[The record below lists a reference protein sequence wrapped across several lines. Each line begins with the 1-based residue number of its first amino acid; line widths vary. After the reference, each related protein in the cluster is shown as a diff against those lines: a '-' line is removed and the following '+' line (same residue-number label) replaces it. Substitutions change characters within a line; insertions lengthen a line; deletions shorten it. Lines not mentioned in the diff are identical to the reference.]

1 MLKNPKTAALDTMSL
16 REKRAAA
23 SLASIYAM
31 RMLGLFMILP
41 VFVLYA
47 DQLYDGA
54 TPVLIGIAI
63 GVYGLTQAV
72 LQIPFGML
80 SDRFGRKPIIYIG
93 LLIFAGGSVVAATA
107 DSIYGVI
114 LGRALQGS
122 GAIAAALMALT
133 ADLTREDHRLKAMA
147 IIGMTI
153 GFSFVLSMILGPLL
167 NQWIGVPGIFWL
179 TAGLALVGILLA
191 KFWVPDPAITKF
203 HRDTEPVPSQFRSV
217 LANKQL
223 LRLDFGVMAL
233 HMILTATF
241 IVLPLALRDHAQLE
255 SVKHW
260 YVYMPV
266 LLLSMGAMVPFVI
279 IAENKRR
286 MKQVFV
292 SAILVISLSE
302 AALVW
307 FYDSLIAIIVVLFA
321 FFTAFNVLEA
331 SLPSLV
337 AKISPPDRKGTAMG
351 IYSSSQFFG
360 AFLGGVIGGWVFEHY
375 SFVGAFSFCS
385 LIAAVWFLFAVTMQ
399 SPRYLSTHMINVGK
413 VEESDVP
420 KLVVQL
426 TQITGVAE
434 AVVIPEDGIA
444 YLKVD
449 LHAMDR
455 DALRRL
461 SVENDL

>member
-1 MLKNPKTAALDTMSL
+1 
-16 REKRAAA
+16 
-23 SLASIYAM
+23 
-31 RMLGLFMILP
+31 LFMILP

-47 DQLYDGA
+47 DQLENT

-63 GVYGLTQAV
+63 GIYGLTQAV

-93 LLIFAGGSVVAATA
+93 LLIFAAGSVVAALA
-107 DSIYGVI
+107 DSIYIVI

-153 GFSFVLSMILGPLL
+153 GFSFTLSMIMGPLL

-179 TAGLALVGILLA
+179 TAALALLGILLT
-191 KFWVPDPAITKF
+191 KFWVPDPQVSKF
-203 HRDTEPVPSQFRSV
+203 HRDMGPVISQIRGI

-241 IVLPLALRDHAQLE
+241 IVLPLALRDHAHLE
-255 SVKHW
+255 SIKHW
-260 YVYMPV
+260 IVYAPV
-266 LLLSMGAMVPFVI
+266 LLLSMAVMVPFII
-279 IAENKRR
+279 IAESKRR

-302 AALVW
+302 AGLVW
-307 FYDSLIAIIVVLFA
+307 FYDSLMAIIVLLLT

-337 AKISPPDRKGTAMG
+337 SKIAPPDRKGTAMG
-351 IYSSSQFFG
+351 VYSSSQFFG
-360 AFLGGVIGGWVFEHY
+360 AFLGGVVGGWMFQQY
-375 SFVGAFSFCS
+375 SFVGVFSFCS
-385 LIAAVWFLFAVTMQ
+385 FIAAIWFLFAVTMQ
-399 SPRYLSTHMINVGK
+399 SPRYLSNHMINVGAVK
-413 VEESDVP
+413 DDEVA

-449 LHAMDR
+449 LKAMDR
-455 DALRRL
+455 EALREF
-461 SVENDL
+461 SVESD

>member
-1 MLKNPKTAALDTMSL
+1 MVKRKTIVQDSMTAF
-16 REKRAAA
+16 EKRAAL

-47 DQLYDGA
+47 DQFTGA
-54 TPVLIGIAI
+54 TPVLTGIAI

-80 SDRFGRKPIIYIG
+80 SDRFGRKPVIYAG
-93 LLIFAGGSVVAATA
+93 LLIFAVGSVVAAMSE
-107 DSIYGVI
+107 SIYGVI

-133 ADLTREDHRLKAMA
+133 ADLTREDHRTKAMA
-147 IIGMTI
+147 VIGMTI
-153 GFSFVLSMILGPLL
+153 GFSFALSMILGPLL
-167 NQWIGVPGIFWL
+167 NQWVGVSGIFWI
-179 TAGLALVGILLA
+179 TAFLALLGIVLV
-191 KFWVPDPAITKF
+191 KVWVPSPTVSKF

-217 LANKQL
+217 LSNKQL
-223 LRLDFGVMAL
+223 LRLDFGVLAL

-241 IVLPLALRDHAQLE
+241 VVLPLALRDHAHLE

-260 YVYMPV
+260 YVYLPV
-266 LLLSMGAMVPFVI
+266 LLLSMGAMVPFI
-279 IAENKRR
+279 IVAESKRR

-292 SAILVISLSE
+292 SAVLVVCLSE

-307 FYDSLIAIIVVLFA
+307 FYDSLTAIIVVLFA

-337 AKISPPDRKGTAMG
+337 AKISPPDRKGTSMG
-351 IYSSSQFFG
+351 VYSSSQFFG
-360 AFLGGVIGGWVFEHY
+360 AFLGGMIGGWVFEHY
-375 SFVGAFSFCS
+375 SFVGVFSFCS
-385 LIAAVWFLFAVTMQ
+385 FVAATWFLFAATMQ
-399 SPRYLSTHMINVGK
+399 NPRYLSTHMINLGK
-413 VEESDVP
+413 VNESDVSQ
-420 KLVVQL
+420 LVVRL

-434 AVVIPEDGIA
+434 AVVIAEDGIA

-449 LHAMDR
+449 LNAMDR
-455 DALRRL
+455 EALNKF
-461 SVENDL
+461 SVDT

>member
-1 MLKNPKTAALDTMSL
+1 MVKKKTAVQDSMTAF
-16 REKRAAA
+16 EKRAAI

-47 DQLYDGA
+47 DQFSGA
-54 TPVLIGIAI
+54 TPVLTGIAI

-80 SDRFGRKPIIYIG
+80 SDRFGRKPVIYTG
-93 LLIFAGGSVVAATA
+93 LLIFAVGSVVAAMSE
-107 DSIYGVI
+107 SIYGVI

-133 ADLTREDHRLKAMA
+133 ADLTREDHRTKAMA
-147 IIGMTI
+147 VIGMTI
-153 GFSFVLSMILGPLL
+153 GFSFALSMILGPLL
-167 NQWIGVPGIFWL
+167 NQWVGVPGIFWI
-179 TAGLALVGILLA
+179 TAFLALLGIVLV
-191 KFWVPDPAITKF
+191 KVWVPNPTVSKF

-217 LANKQL
+217 LSDKQL
-223 LRLDFGVMAL
+223 LRLDFGVLAL

-241 IVLPLALRDHAQLE
+241 VVLPLALRDHAQLE

-260 YVYMPV
+260 YVYLPV
-266 LLLSMGAMVPFVI
+266 LLLSMGAMVPFI
-279 IAENKRR
+279 IVAESKRR

-292 SAILVISLSE
+292 SAVLVVCLSE

-337 AKISPPDRKGTAMG
+337 AKISPPDRKGTSMG
-351 IYSSSQFFG
+351 VYSSSQVFG
-360 AFLGGVIGGWVFEHY
+360 AFLGGMLRGWVFEH
-375 SFVGAFSFCS
+375 
-385 LIAAVWFLFAVTMQ
+385 
-399 SPRYLSTHMINVGK
+399 
-413 VEESDVP
+413 
-420 KLVVQL
+420 
-426 TQITGVAE
+426 
-434 AVVIPEDGIA
+434 
-444 YLKVD
+444 
-449 LHAMDR
+449 
-455 DALRRL
+455 
-461 SVENDL
+461 